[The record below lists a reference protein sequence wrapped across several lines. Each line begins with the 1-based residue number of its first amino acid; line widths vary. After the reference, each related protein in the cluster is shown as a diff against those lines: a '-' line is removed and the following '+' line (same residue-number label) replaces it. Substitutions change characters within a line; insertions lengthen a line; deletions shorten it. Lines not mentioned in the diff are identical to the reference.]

1 MDNFLIIFI
10 DIILQNN
17 YLNINYKYIM
27 YMILEI
33 RNLYY
38 IMKLKIYI
46 IYKFIF

>member
-17 YLNINYKYIM
+17 YLNINYKCIM